1 MSNLDGRCAYYT
13 ESEEILGLMVRLLDV
28 KPEDR
33 VFEPSAG
40 EGAIADAVLS
50 VAQPSE
56 FILSEI
62 DEASAAV
69 LRSKFQGRCAVLY
82 GDTLLS
88 PQVDALKGKIDKVI
102 GNPPYGAWQTLEKR
116 QILKNKFPDS
126 YVKESYSLFIER
138 CITLLKPSGRLV
150 FIVPDTFL
158 YLNRHSHL
166 REFLFTHCRIEDVY
180 LFPAKFFPGLK
191 FVYSGLCILNLKKG
205 RNNKTLCRVHR
216 GFKSVTDLSCSSESV
231 TQISQSDLLFPEKLC
246 FYAKVPT
253 LGDEASV
260 VTGICTGDNKRFIFS
275 EPEEGCVPLAKGAGS
290 KPYSY
295 GIDRF
300 WIRWDEE
307 ALQHYK
313 TDKKARFQNR
323 TFYFREGI
331 GMPMVKS
338 KKVRAFYMKDKV
350 FDQSVV
356 GIFPHQSDRLDYLL
370 AFLNSDA
377 ADRLIRTIN
386 PTANNSCNYLKR
398 LPILP
403 CSENDEH
410 RIGDFARILR
420 QEKIS
425 ASERLSLEAEINAFF
440 NRLYRF

>member
-13 ESEEILGLMVRLLDV
+13 ESKEILGLMVRLLDV

-50 VAQPSE
+50 AALPLE

-62 DEASAAV
+62 DESSAA
-69 LRSKFQGRCAVLY
+69 LLSSKFQDRCRVFCV
-82 GDTLLS
+82 DTLLS
-88 PQVDALKGKIDKVI
+88 PQVDKLKGKIDKVI
-102 GNPPYGAWQTLEKR
+102 GNPPYGAWYTQEKR
-116 QILKNKFPDS
+116 QILRNKFPDS
-126 YVKESYSLFIER
+126 YIKESYSLFIER
-138 CITLLKPSGRLV
+138 CITILKPGGRLV

-158 YLNRHSHL
+158 YLNRHSYL
-166 REFLFTHCRIEDVY
+166 RELLFTHCCIEDVY
-180 LFPAKFFPGLK
+180 LFPTKFFPGLK

-205 RNNKTLCRVHR
+205 RNDKTLCRVHT
-216 GFKSVTDLSCSSESV
+216 GFKSVKDLGCNSETV
-231 TQISQSDLLFPEKLC
+231 SQVSQRDLLFPEKLS
-246 FYAKVPT
+246 FYANAPT
-253 LGDEASV
+253 LGDEAYV

-275 EPEEGCVPLAKGAGS
+275 EPKEGRVPLAKGAGS
-290 KPYSY
+290 KAYSY

-313 TDKKARFQNR
+313 TDKKARFQNK

-370 AFLNSDA
+370 AFLNSDS

-410 RIGDFARILR
+410 RIREFARTLR

-425 ASERLSLEAEINAFF
+425 ASERLLLEAEINTFF

>member
-1 MSNLDGRCAYYT
+1 M
-13 ESEEILGLMVRLLDV
+13 
-28 KPEDR
+28 P
-33 VFEPSAG
+33 
-40 EGAIADAVLS
+40 
-50 VAQPSE
+50 
-56 FILSEI
+56 
-62 DEASAAV
+62 
-69 LRSKFQGRCAVLY
+69 
-82 GDTLLS
+82 
-88 PQVDALKGKIDKVI
+88 
-102 GNPPYGAWQTLEKR
+102 
-116 QILKNKFPDS
+116 
-126 YVKESYSLFIER
+126 
-138 CITLLKPSGRLV
+138 
-150 FIVPDTFL
+150 
-158 YLNRHSHL
+158 
-166 REFLFTHCRIEDVY
+166 
-180 LFPAKFFPGLK
+180 
-191 FVYSGLCILNLKKG
+191 
-205 RNNKTLCRVHR
+205 R
-216 GFKSVTDLSCSSESV
+216 G
-231 TQISQSDLLFPEKLC
+231 Q
-246 FYAKVPT
+246 
-253 LGDEASV
+253 
-260 VTGICTGDNKRFIFS
+260 
-275 EPEEGCVPLAKGAGS
+275 GS

-356 GIFPHQSDRLDYLL
+356 GIFPHQSDRLDYFL

-410 RIGDFARILR
+410 RIGNFARILR
-420 QEKIS
+420 QEKTS
-425 ASERLSLEAEINAFF
+425 ASERLSLEAEVQCV
-440 NRLYRF
+440 L

>member
-13 ESEEILGLMVRLLDV
+13 ESKEILGLMVRLLDV

-50 VAQPSE
+50 AALPLE

-62 DEASAAV
+62 DESSAAL
-69 LRSKFQGRCAVLY
+69 LRRKFQDRCRVFCV
-82 GDTLLS
+82 DTLLS
-88 PQVDALKGKIDKVI
+88 LQVDELKGKIDKVI
-102 GNPPYGAWQTLEKR
+102 GNPPYGAWQTQEKR
-116 QILKNKFPDS
+116 QILRNKFPYS
-126 YVKESYSLFIER
+126 YIKESYSLFIEH
-138 CITLLKPSGRLV
+138 CVTLLKPGGRLV

-158 YLNRHSHL
+158 YLNRHGHL
-166 REFLFTHCRIEDVY
+166 REFLFAHCCIEDVY

-205 RNNKTLCRVHR
+205 RNNKTLCRVHS
-216 GFKSVTDLSCSSESV
+216 GFKSVTDFGCSSEDV
-231 TQISQSDLLFPEKLC
+231 SQVSQRELLFPEKNS
-246 FYAKVPT
+246 FYANVPT
-253 LGDEASV
+253 LGEEASV
-260 VTGICTGDNKRFIFS
+260 VTGICTGDNKRFISS
-275 EPEEGCVPLAKGAGS
+275 EPGEGWVPLAKGAGS

-295 GIDRF
+295 GVDRF

-370 AFLNSDA
+370 AFLNSDT

-398 LPILP
+398 LPIIP
-403 CSENDEH
+403 CRENDEH
-410 RIGDFARILR
+410 RIGEFARTLR

-440 NRLYRF
+440 NHLYRS

>member
-1 MSNLDGRCAYYT
+1 MPKLDRRCAYYT
-13 ESEEILGLMVRLLDV
+13 ESKEILGLMVRLLDV

-50 VAQPSE
+50 AVLPSE

-62 DEASAAV
+62 DARSAA
-69 LRSKFQGRCAVLY
+69 LLSSKFQGRCSVFC

-88 PQVDALKGKIDKVI
+88 SQVDELKGKIDKII
-102 GNPPYGAWQTLEKR
+102 GNPPYGAWQTQEKR
-116 QILKNKFPDS
+116 QILRNKFPDS

-138 CITLLKPSGRLV
+138 CITLLKPGGRLV

-158 YLNRHSHL
+158 YLNRHRHL
-166 REFLFTHCRIEDVY
+166 REFLFARCCIEDVY
-180 LFPAKFFPGLK
+180 LFPSKFFPGLK
-191 FVYSGLCILNLKKG
+191 FVYSGLCIINLKKG
-205 RNNKTLCRVHR
+205 RNNEMLCRVHS
-216 GFKSVTDLSCSSESV
+216 GFKEVTDLGCSSESV
-231 TQISQSDLLFPEKLC
+231 TQISQSDLLFPEKLS
-246 FYAKVPT
+246 FYANVPT
-253 LGDEASV
+253 LGEEASV

-275 EPEEGCVPLAKGAGS
+275 EPDEGRVPLAKGAGS
-290 KPYSY
+290 KAYSY

-300 WIRWDEE
+300 WILWDEE
-307 ALQHYK
+307 AIHHYK

-331 GMPMVKS
+331 GMPIEKY

-403 CSENDEH
+403 CSENNEH